1 MMAMDM
7 MMKAPANRPAR
18 PKSLPVVYRH
28 GNAGNCHH
36 DADVEASARL
46 RAEIGAQQLAA
57 ARQVHKAAVLRWLVR
72 RDQVAAAALC
82 RAIEIEHRCRQRVA
96 RALIQHS
103 RPSTR

>member
-1 MMAMDM
+1 MAAAKQERNPEMD
-7 MMKAPANRPAR
+7 N
-18 PKSLPVVYRH
+18 
-28 GNAGNCHH
+28 
-36 DADVEASARL
+36 DALRWDRVCRRL